1 MTETTDPTTH
11 PPVTL
16 QLPFTRP
23 DALHTS
29 SVYSKLRG
37 RAPVVRVKTPTG
49 DPAWLVLAYKE
60 AREAFADRRLGYFV
74 HHDPETASTVSD
86 AAVHSA
92 PMGGEAFDRDMARLR
107 KLLVPGFTPKR
118 MRLLVDWIQELT
130 DGCLDDMQA
139 AHAAAPE
146 RPVNFH
152 DLLGWR
158 LPVLVISAMLGV
170 PDDDRDHVMGLS
182 DRMGDVHGGADAKA
196 ANAELRDYMRHLIDV
211 KRTTPGHDVISD
223 MIAAEEADPTFFE
236 DRPIEYYAAGLVF
249 PGHETTV
256 ARLDFGVL
264 YLLAEPSRKDW
275 LMSDPDD
282 RIDSTVEEVLRM
294 TSAHNLGLL
303 RWALQDVEMGG
314 VTVKRGELVII
325 SESAA
330 NRDPAMFPN
339 PEEFDASRDGAPH
352 LAFGHG
358 PHVCLGQ
365 SLARTE
371 LRIAFPS
378 LFRRFPGIRLAGD
391 LSDLQIRNDRTG
403 GGVDNVPVTW

>member
-1 MTETTDPTTH
+1 M
-11 PPVTL
+11 
-16 QLPFTRP
+16 PFARP

-29 SVYSKLRG
+29 SKYRELRDQG
-37 RAPVVRVKTPTG
+37 PVVPVTTPTG
-49 DPAWLVLAYKE
+49 DPAWLVLGYHE

-74 HHDPETASTVSD
+74 HEDPESASTVSD

-92 PMGGEAFDRDMARLR
+92 PMGGDAFDRDMARLR
-107 KLLVPGFTPKR
+107 RLLVPGFSPKR
-118 MRLLVDWIQELT
+118 MRLLVDWIQQLT

-139 AHAAAPE
+139 AHDAAPDQ
-146 RPVNFH
+146 PVNFH
-152 DLLGWR
+152 DHLGWR

-170 PDDDRDHVMGLS
+170 PDEDRNDVMRLS
-182 DRMGDVHGGADAKA
+182 DRMGDLHGGDDAKA
-196 ANAELRDYMRHLIDV
+196 AGAELREYMRGLIEM
-211 KRTTPGHDVISD
+211 KRRHPGQDVISD
-223 MIAAEEADPTFFE
+223 MIAAQDADPGFFE
-236 DRPIEYYAAGLVF
+236 DRPIEYYAAALPF

-264 YLLAEPSRKDW
+264 YLLTEPSRKDW
-275 LMSDPDD
+275 LMADPDE
-282 RIDSTVEEVLRM
+282 RIDTTVEEVLRM

-303 RWALQDVEMGG
+303 RWALEDVEMGG
-314 VTVKRGELVII
+314 VRVKRGELVII

-330 NRDPAMFPN
+330 NRDPKVFEN
-339 PEEFDASRDGAPH
+339 PELFDASRHGASH

-371 LRIAFPS
+371 LRIVFPS
-378 LFRRFPGIRLAGD
+378 LFRRFPDIRLAGEAA
-391 LSDLQIRNDRTG
+391 DLQIRNDRTG

>member
-1 MTETTDPTTH
+1 MTDTTTDVRSVPK
-11 PPVTL
+11 
-16 QLPFTRP
+16 LPFDRP

-29 SVYSKLRG
+29 PMYRELRQQG
-37 RAPVVRVKTPTG
+37 PVVRVVTPTG
-49 DPAWLVLAYKE
+49 DPAWLVVAYEE
-60 AREAFADRRLGYFV
+60 ARTAFADRRLGYFV
-74 HHDPETASTVSD
+74 HHEPERASTVSD

-92 PMGGEAFDRDMARLR
+92 PMGGDAFDRDMARLR

-118 MRLLVDWIQELT
+118 MRLLVDWIQQLT
-130 DGCLDDMQA
+130 DQCLDDMQA
-139 AHAAAPE
+139 AYDAEPE
-146 RPVNFH
+146 QPVNFH
-152 DLLGWR
+152 DHLGWR

-170 PDDDRDHVMGLS
+170 PDDDRDHVMHLS
-182 DRMGDVHGGADAKA
+182 DRMGAVHGGEDAKSA
-196 ANAELRDYMRHLIDV
+196 SAELREYMRGLIEL
-211 KRTTPGHDVISD
+211 KRKAPAHDVISD

-264 YLLAEPSRKDW
+264 YLLAEPSRKTW
-275 LMSDPDD
+275 LMADPET
-282 RIDSTVEEVLRM
+282 RVDSTVEEILRM

-303 RWALQDVEMGG
+303 RWALEDVELGG
-314 VTVKRGELVII
+314 VLVKRGELVII

-330 NRDPAMFPN
+330 NRDPDVFPN
-339 PEEFDASRDGAPH
+339 PEAFDASRNSAPH

-371 LRIAFPS
+371 LRVAFPS
-378 LFRRFPGIRLAGD
+378 LFRRFPDIRLACAIEE
-391 LSDLQIRNDRTG
+391 LQIRGDRTG

>member
-1 MTETTDPTTH
+1 MTDADVKTVPK
-11 PPVTL
+11 
-16 QLPFTRP
+16 LPFPRA

-29 SVYSKLRG
+29 PVYDELRREG
-37 RAPVVRVKTPTG
+37 PVVRVTTPMG
-49 DPAWLVLAYKE
+49 DPAWLVVAYHE

-74 HHDPETASTVSD
+74 HHDPKSASTVSD

-139 AHAAAPE
+139 AHDAKPGE
-146 RPVNFH
+146 PVNFH

-158 LPVLVISAMLGV
+158 LPVLVIGAMLGV
-170 PDDDRDHVMGLS
+170 PDEDRDHVMALS
-182 DRMGDVHGGADAKA
+182 DRMGEVDGGADARA
-196 ANAELRDYMRHLIDV
+196 ASDELREYMRELIAV
-211 KRTTPGHDVISD
+211 KRDHPGEDVISD
-223 MIAAEEADPTFFE
+223 MIAAEATEPGFFE
-236 DRPIEYYAAGLVF
+236 DRPIHYYAAGLVF

-256 ARLDFGVL
+256 ARLDFGML
-264 YLLAEPSRKDW
+264 YLLAEPSRRDW
-275 LMSDPDD
+275 LMADPEN
-282 RIDSTVEEVLRM
+282 RTDSTVEEILRM
-294 TSAHNLGLL
+294 TAAHNVGLL
-303 RWALQDVEMGG
+303 RWALEDVELGG

-330 NRDPAMFPN
+330 NRDPTMFPD
-339 PEEFDASRDGAPH
+339 PLQFDPARDAAPH

-371 LRIAFPS
+371 LRIAIPS
-378 LFRRFPGIRLAGD
+378 LFRRFPEVRLAGGI
-391 LSDLQIRNDRTG
+391 SELQIRGDRTG
-403 GGVDNVPVTW
+403 GGVDNVPLTW

>member
-1 MTETTDPTTH
+1 MTDTTSSVRTVP
-11 PPVTL
+11 
-16 QLPFTRP
+16 QLPFARS
-23 DALHTS
+23 DAFHTS
-29 SVYSKLRG
+29 PIYRELRDRG
-37 RAPVVRVKTPTG
+37 PVVRVTTPTG
-49 DPAWLVLAYKE
+49 DPAWLVVAYTE

-74 HHDPETASTVSD
+74 HHDPKSASTVSD

-107 KLLVPGFTPKR
+107 RLLVPGFTPKR
-118 MRLLVDWIQELT
+118 MRLLVDWIQQLT

-139 AHAAAPE
+139 AYDADPE
-146 RPVNFH
+146 QPVNFH

-170 PDDDRDHVMGLS
+170 PDEDRDHVIDLS

-196 ANAELRDYMRHLIDV
+196 ANAELREYMRGLIEV
-211 KRTTPGHDVISD
+211 KRTSLGHDVISD
-223 MIAAEEADPTFFE
+223 MIAAEQADPSFFE

-256 ARLDFGVL
+256 ARLDFGVM
-264 YLLAEPSRKDW
+264 YLLAEPGRKEW
-275 LMSDPDD
+275 LMADPEA

-303 RWALQDVEMGG
+303 RWALEDVEMGG
-314 VTVKRGELVII
+314 VMVKRGDLVII

-330 NRDPAMFPN
+330 NRDPAVFPK
-339 PEEFDASRDGAPH
+339 PEEFDGSRDGAPH

-371 LRIAFPS
+371 LRIALPS
-378 LFRRFPGIRLAGD
+378 MLRRFPDVRLAGD
-391 LSDLQIRNDRTG
+391 ISNFQIRGDRTG

>member
-1 MTETTDPTTH
+1 MAR
-11 PPVTL
+11 VT
-16 QLPFTRP
+16 
-23 DALHTS
+23 
-29 SVYSKLRG
+29 
-37 RAPVVRVKTPTG
+37 TPTG
-49 DPAWLVLAYKE
+49 DPAWLVVGYKE

-74 HHDPETASTVSD
+74 HHDPKSASTVSEAD
-86 AAVHSA
+86 VHAA
-92 PMGGEAFDRDMARLR
+92 PMGGEAFDRDMGRLR

-118 MRLLVDWIQELT
+118 MRLLETWIQELV

-139 AHAAAPE
+139 AYDANP
-146 RPVNFH
+146 RQPVNFH
-152 DLLGWR
+152 NLLGWR
-158 LPVLVISAMLGV
+158 LPVLVIGAMLGV
-170 PDDDRDHVMGLS
+170 PDEDRDDVMALS

-196 ANAELRDYMRHLIDV
+196 ANAELRSYMRDLIEK
-211 KRTTPGHDVISD
+211 KRQHPGQDVISD
-223 MIAAEEADPTFFE
+223 MIAAQGADPEFFE

-264 YLLAEPSRKDW
+264 YLLTEPSRKDW
-275 LMSDPDD
+275 LMADPEH
-282 RIDSTVEEVLRM
+282 RIDSTIEEVLRM

-303 RWALQDVEMGG
+303 RWALEDVELGG

-330 NRDPAMFPN
+330 NRDPAVFPN
-339 PEEFDASRDGAPH
+339 PDAFDPGRESAPH

-378 LFRRFPGIRLAGD
+378 LFRRFPDIRLACHVAH
-391 LSDLQIRNDRTG
+391 LQIRGDRTG
-403 GGVDNVPVTW
+403 GGVDDVPVTW

>member
-1 MTETTDPTTH
+1 MTDTTTDVQALPK
-11 PPVTL
+11 
-16 QLPFTRP
+16 LPFARS

-29 SVYSKLRG
+29 PMFRELRE
-37 RAPVVRVKTPTG
+37 RAPVVRVTTPTG
-49 DPAWLVLAYKE
+49 DPAWLVVAYKE

-74 HHDPETASTVSD
+74 HHDPDSASTVSD

-107 KLLVPGFTPKR
+107 KLLVPQFTPKR
-118 MRLLVDWIQELT
+118 MRLLDSWIQELT
-130 DGCLDDMQA
+130 DRCLDDMQR
-139 AHAAAPE
+139 AHDAEPDQ
-146 RPVNFH
+146 PVNFH

-170 PDDDRDHVMGLS
+170 PDDDRDHVMALS

-196 ANAELRDYMRHLIDV
+196 ANAELREYMLELIEV
-211 KRTTPGHDVISD
+211 KRRDPGHDVISD
-223 MIAAEEADPTFFE
+223 MIAAEEADPAFYE
-236 DRPIEYYAAGLVF
+236 ERPIEYYAAGLVF

-256 ARLDFGVL
+256 ARLDFGTL
-264 YLLAEPSRKDW
+264 YLLADPSRKEW
-275 LMSDPDD
+275 LMTDPEA
-282 RIDSTVEEVLRM
+282 RIDSTVEEILRM

-303 RWALQDVEMGG
+303 RWALEDVELGG

-330 NRDPAMFPN
+330 NRDPDVFPDAEN
-339 PEEFDASRDGAPH
+339 FDASRESAPH

-358 PHVCLGQ
+358 PHVCIGQ

-371 LRIAFPS
+371 LRITFPS
-378 LFRRFPGIRLAGD
+378 MFRRFPDIRLAGD
-391 LSDLQIRNDRTG
+391 IAQLQIRNDRTG
-403 GGVDNVPVTW
+403 GGVDNVPLTW